1 MNKILFR
8 TLMIAFAVIFV
19 VSAFFII
26 KHYAEESRN
35 ENDFNELINLKE
47 EILLKAAA
55 ELNGA
60 GDENTPA
67 EDPRLIAY
75 RELYSRNNDFA
86 GWIKIEGT
94 RIDFPVMQT
103 VDDPEYYL
111 KRNFEKQY
119 SVYGT
124 PFIDAG
130 CNLEDYDNLT
140 IYGHNMKSGAMF
152 AGLLDY
158 VSEDF
163 YQQHTIIQFDTL
175 DEIGEYEIVA
185 VFKSQVYTT
194 DPGVFQYYLFTKA
207 DNKETYDEFVSK
219 IKELSLYDTGVS
231 AGYGDK
237 LITLSTCEYSKQN
250 GRMVIVA
257 KKIVKTS

>member
-1 MNKILFR
+1 
-8 TLMIAFAVIFV
+8 
-19 VSAFFII
+19 
-26 KHYAEESRN
+26 
-35 ENDFNELINLKE
+35 
-47 EILLKAAA
+47 
-55 ELNGA
+55 
-60 GDENTPA
+60 
-67 EDPRLIAY
+67 
-75 RELYSRNNDFA
+75 
-86 GWIKIEGT
+86 
-94 RIDFPVMQT
+94 
-103 VDDPEYYL
+103 
-111 KRNFEKQY
+111 
-119 SVYGT
+119 
-124 PFIDAG
+124 
-130 CNLEDYDNLT
+130 
-140 IYGHNMKSGAMF
+140 MKSGAMF

-207 DNKETYDEFVSK
+207 DNEETYDEFVSK